1 MVVPTPGLTQPRDK
15 LVVVERSVA
24 RAAQDNTAAPPQPH
38 REYTRNRPRPARLGA
53 YPAASQVL

>member
-24 RAAQDNTAAPPQPH
+24 RAAHDNRAAPPQPH
-38 REYTRNRPRPARLGA
+38 REYTRNRLPTARLGA
-53 YPAASQVL
+53 CPAGSQVL